1 MKQHNPILV
10 TSGKVVFRSSDGLR
24 HRPLLDHNHPF
35 GIFRVAQFARA
46 ESIGHEYEHGLIPTV
61 ILRDH
66 SYITQAGFGTFS
78 YRLTTYVSMIHVLIK
93 GFLSILHIFEF
104 GQAS

>member
-1 MKQHNPILV
+1 MP
-10 TSGKVVFRSSDGLR
+10 SGKFVFRSADGLN

-66 SYITQAGFGTFS
+66 SY
-78 YRLTTYVSMIHVLIK
+78 TTYALLGGRGLENDKFCKFLVLKICLRIHR
-93 GFLSILHIFEF
+93 GG
-104 GQAS
+104 GQGVRKA